1 MTRSFSRIFAL
12 PFLAAAIAL
21 AAPTAAQAQGFKSAK
36 SGKTQWIDAYYGW
49 NNDCSFKTIN
59 VNVAQKPQHGTVS
72 PKVEM
77 QRITRA
83 QIGSVGNCAGK
94 PTKAVAVYYR
104 SKPGYRGIDRFRIQ
118 MSVGGQSKYFNY
130 TVRVN

>member
-1 MTRSFSRIFAL
+1 MTNNAIRFFAL
-12 PFLAAAIAL
+12 PFVAVALAVSAPAAAK
-21 AAPTAAQAQGFKSAK
+21 AQGFKSAR

-59 VNVAQKPQHGTVS
+59 VNVVSKPKHGTVS

-77 QRITRA
+77 QRIKQA
-83 QIGSVGNCAGK
+83 QIGSVGKCAGK

-104 SKPGYRGIDRFRIQ
+104 SKPGYRGTDRFRIQ

-130 TVRVN
+130 TVNVR